1 MNFVIPAP
9 LKAEHEALHDEL
21 RQAIDAGGKVG
32 EAAKAVAQTLHPHF
46 LKEEEYALP
55 PLGMLRALAQSGVS
69 PEMAEVLPLTDKLK
83 NDLPHMLDE
92 HKAVVAALERLANVA
107 RAENKPG
114 IAHFTQTLIQHALV
128 EEQVMY
134 PAAIVAGE
142 YVKLKLGK

>member
-1 MNFVIPAP
+1 MTLAIPAP

-21 RQAIDAGGKVG
+21 RKAIGAGGKVG
-32 EAAKAVAQTLHPHF
+32 EAAKAVAQVLHPHF

-55 PLGMLRALAQSGVS
+55 PLGMLQTLARSGAT
-69 PEMAEVLPLTDKLK
+69 PEMAEVVQLTDKLK

-92 HKAVVAALERLANVA
+92 HKAIVAALERLARAA

-114 IAHFTQTLIQHALV
+114 IAHFTQALIQHAQL